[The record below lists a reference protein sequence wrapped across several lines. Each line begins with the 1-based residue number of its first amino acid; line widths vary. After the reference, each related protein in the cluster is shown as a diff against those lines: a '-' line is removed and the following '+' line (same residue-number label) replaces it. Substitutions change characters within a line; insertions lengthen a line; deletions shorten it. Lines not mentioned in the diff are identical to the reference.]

1 MKLESAILFSGIPGD
16 VLEGINRLARIGD
29 YPQGDTIFNEGEPAE
44 DIYILREG
52 EVELSYTLPQ
62 DPTSEFR
69 IARIKPGETFAWS
82 ALARGQTLSAH
93 ARAMVPSS
101 AFIIPAARL
110 HALLAEHP
118 GAGYEIMT
126 RLAGQILERL
136 RVTRRELR
144 WLHQGAR

>member
-1 MKLESAILFSGIPGD
+1 MELDRAILFSGIPAELLD
-16 VLEGINRLARIGD
+16 GIGRLARIGD
-29 YPQGDTIFNEGEPAE
+29 YSRGDTIFNEGDPAA

-62 DPTSEFR
+62 DPSSEFR

-82 ALARGQTLSAH
+82 ALARGETLSAH
-93 ARAMVPSS
+93 ARALIPSS

-118 GAGYEIMT
+118 SAGYEIMT